1 MKLKPIINSL
11 LEQDMY
17 KYSMTMCVFHQ
28 FPDYTTTWS
37 FKCRNKDVFFT
48 PEMVE
53 EIREQIKHY
62 CTLRYT
68 EDELAYLQAIPWLKK
83 PYIDFLRFWHPRYEE
98 FDISTNDPCGL
109 AIRTSGSWLCT
120 SFYEVVVL
128 SIVNEVYF
136 RMQYDYNELIQE
148 FEKRLDEKIQC
159 LIDGTYHLGNFSEF
173 GLRRRLSGEAQR
185 MAVKKLIEN
194 NDRFHKDDQRW
205 SRFLGTSNVLLA
217 KELNT
222 KAMGTCAHEYILSF
236 QGNPIYNPSY
246 SNKLYLE
253 SWVKEFGIQNGIAL
267 TDTITT
273 DCFLADLTAEYCQIF
288 QGFRHDSGD
297 AICWAN
303 KILARLNELG
313 VDGKNKT
320 LLFSDSL
327 NFKKANDL
335 FEALHDRCIF
345 ACGIGTFL
353 ANDTNQKALN
363 IVMKPTTFNQ
373 YPVCKL
379 SDEKGKSMCEDQE
392 YVDYLKRCIKWR
404 MEHE

>member
-1 MKLKPIINSL
+1 
-11 LEQDMY
+11 
-17 KYSMTMCVFHQ
+17 
-28 FPDYTTTWS
+28 
-37 FKCRNKDVFFT
+37 
-48 PEMVE
+48 
-53 EIREQIKHY
+53 
-62 CTLRYT
+62 
-68 EDELAYLQAIPWLKK
+68 
-83 PYIDFLRFWHPRYEE
+83 
-98 FDISTNDPCGL
+98 
-109 AIRTSGSWLCT
+109 
-120 SFYEVVVL
+120 
-128 SIVNEVYF
+128 
-136 RMQYDYNELIQE
+136 MQYDYNELIQE